1 MLGLITDKQKEALD
15 RSLSRLGWNP
25 TQTATALRLFACKAE
40 PNSLT
45 VKEASC
51 LLSILSAVEY
61 VKRWGGNEAE
71 LMSNG
76 QGRKISVL
84 AEQLSFDLATLL
96 ILMRMVT
103 GVKHDN
109 ILAYSMAAGA
119 KMIYLLETVKAEYAK
134 IGWLK

>member
-1 MLGLITDKQKEALD
+1 MLGLITDKQKEVLD

-25 TQTATALRLFACKAE
+25 TQTATALRIFARKAE
-40 PNSLT
+40 PNSLS

-61 VKRWGGNEAE
+61 VKRWGGNDAE
-71 LMSNG
+71 LMSHG

-84 AEQLSFDLATLL
+84 SEQLSFDIATLL

-119 KMIYLLETVKAEYAK
+119 KLINLLEAVRTEHLK